1 MTSIKFLHCSSNC
14 RKKTLPS
21 SGARFM
27 KQAVA
32 GSGGASAAAIATN
45 NFTDSSLTAW

>member
-1 MTSIKFLHCSSNC
+1 MSISYQATSSNC
-14 RKKTLPS
+14 KKRESPS

-45 NFTDSSLTAW
+45 NFTVSSLTAW